1 MFQIRTQGDPHQ
13 DTQLKSWKI
22 KNNLCPTVEKWL
34 NKPYRIVTAV
44 LLSLKAELEILCC
57 MISIMLQNAESQQ
70 KYKNMNRLF
79 PYFGW

>member
-1 MFQIRTQGDPHQ
+1 MPKNLHVVLFEYQ
-13 DTQLKSWKI
+13 KI

-34 NKPYRIVTAV
+34 NKPSYGIVTAV

-57 MISIMLQNAESQQ
+57 MISIMLQNAENNRK
-70 KYKNMNRLF
+70 KYKNMNRLL